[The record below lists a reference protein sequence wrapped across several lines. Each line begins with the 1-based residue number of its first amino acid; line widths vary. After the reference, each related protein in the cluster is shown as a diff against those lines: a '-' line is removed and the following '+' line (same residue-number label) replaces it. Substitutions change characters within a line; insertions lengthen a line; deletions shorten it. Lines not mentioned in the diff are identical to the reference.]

1 MTPEGNLTT
10 GVLVATLMVVVGM
23 TAGWGNR
30 RPAMGLTGVYLLLTW
45 VTHVPGAIAYMVP
58 WSTLPDPAATATG
71 FHWCWVGMTS
81 FLAGSLILGR
91 LLMHT
96 AQGGGIAATPMA
108 GWRKWPAFYLIL
120 GLLIMVGVGSLLAGV
135 PSISA
140 VLGAV
145 SNLLVV
151 GLIMLVWRAGKE
163 QGRMKM
169 LAVASWALLVPV
181 FGVGTSGFLSFGAAT
196 LAIVIGVVAQFYRP
210 RWAVWLAL
218 PVVFYLGLS
227 VFVTYTRD
235 KVAIREVV
243 WFGDSQMKKI
253 ARVIETF
260 SDFELVDLRNPDH
273 LGYLD
278 ARLNQNFLIG
288 LAVHRLQS
296 GEMDYLR
303 GASLLNALAAP
314 VPRVLWPNKP
324 VVAGGMGLAGE
335 WTGMTFAEGTSVGLG
350 HVMELYV
357 NFGHF
362 GVVLGFALLG
372 GMLRWLDFQGARRLL
387 AGDYSGAM
395 FFMLL
400 GIPFLNVGGGSIELF
415 GSCAA
420 GLVLAVA
427 LRKGE
432 SFIFRVLGVSPVS
445 VRRQADQDKQSEAW
459 KAPRPSPP
467 AAATGKPD

>member
-1 MTPEGNLTT
+1 MNPEQALTT
-10 GVLVATLMVVVGM
+10 GVLVATLMVAIGM
-23 TAGWGNR
+23 TAGLGNR
-30 RPAMGLTGVYLLLTW
+30 QPAMGLTGVYLLLTW
-45 VTHVPGAIAYMVP
+45 VMHVPGAIAYMVP

-71 FHWCWVGMTS
+71 FRWCWVGMAS

-96 AQGGGIAATPMA
+96 AQGGGIAATPLA
-108 GWRKWPAFYLIL
+108 GWRKWPAFYLVL
-120 GLLIMVGVGSLLAGV
+120 GLLIMVGVGSVLARV

-140 VLGAV
+140 ILGAA
-145 SNLLVV
+145 SNLLVI
-151 GLIMLVWRAGKE
+151 GLIFLVWRAGKE
-163 QGRMKM
+163 RGRMKM
-169 LAVASWALLVPV
+169 LAVASWALLIPI
-181 FGVGTSGFLSFGAAT
+181 FGLGSSGFLSFGAAT
-196 LAIVIGVVAQFYRP
+196 LAIVIGVLAQFYRP
-210 RWAVWLAL
+210 RWAILLAL
-218 PVVFYLGLS
+218 PLVLYLGLS

-243 WFGDSQMKKI
+243 WHGGSSMQKV
-253 ARVIETF
+253 ARVVETF
-260 SDFELVDLRNPDH
+260 SDFELLDLRNPDH
-273 LGYLD
+273 LSRLD

-296 GEMDYLR
+296 GEMDYL
-303 GASLLNALAAP
+303 GGTSLLNALAAP
-314 VPRVLWPNKP
+314 IPRVIWANKP

-357 NFGHF
+357 NFGHM
-362 GVVLGFALLG
+362 GVILGFALLG
-372 GMLRWLDFQGARRLL
+372 GTLRWLDFQGARRLL

-432 SFIFRVLGVSPVS
+432 SLILHVLGVSPVS
-445 VRRQADQDKQSEAW
+445 VRWQADQDKQSEAW